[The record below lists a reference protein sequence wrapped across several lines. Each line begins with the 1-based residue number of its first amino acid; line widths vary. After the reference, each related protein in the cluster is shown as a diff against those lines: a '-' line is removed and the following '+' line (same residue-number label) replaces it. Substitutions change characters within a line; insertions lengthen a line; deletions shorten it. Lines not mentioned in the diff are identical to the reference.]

1 MRRALWLL
9 FLCAITVG
17 VAWFLMRLG
26 GTVQVRVGDA
36 EIYVDLPILLLIL
49 AVLFV
54 VLHGLLTGWRAL
66 RRWPARMRARREA
79 RNREK
84 GEAALTRALVA
95 LAAGT
100 ADTARLEVRRARTL
114 LGDKPQVLLL
124 SAEAERL
131 SGSEEGAAEAF
142 RTLADRDDARFLGLR
157 GLLRQAIQRQDWP
170 AAQQLAREAEAAQP
184 GAAWVREERA
194 ALALRTQDWRE
205 ALALAA
211 PKAPRAQLAL
221 AAARK
226 ETDPAQA
233 ADLERQAFQADPAF
247 APAAVAYARRLE
259 AAGTQR
265 KARQVL
271 EQAWAAAPHPDIAE
285 VYLTHEADPLERVK
299 LAETLVHPNRNHP
312 ESRLL
317 LARTALAAS
326 LTGRTRQELEA
337 LVQEGTADARTYL
350 ALVEL
355 EQVEHGESA
364 VARAAEARWLR
375 AATAAPS
382 EPRWRC
388 GHCGKLHPRWV
399 PVCDGCGTAGEVS
412 WQPGPAQILPQA

>member
-1 MRRALWLL
+1 MARALWLL
-9 FLCAITVG
+9 FLCVVTVG
-17 VAWFLMRLG
+17 VAWVLMRMG
-26 GTVQVRVGDA
+26 GTVQVRVNDA
-36 EIYVDLPILLLIL
+36 EIYVDLPILLLALGI
-49 AVLFV
+49 LFV

-66 RRWPARMRARREA
+66 RRLPARMRAKREA

-100 ADTARLEVRRARTL
+100 ADTARLEVRRARQL

-131 SGSEEGAAEAF
+131 NGSEEGAAEAF
-142 RTLADRDDARFLGLR
+142 RTLAAREDARFLGLR

-211 PKAPRAQLAL
+211 PKAPKAQLAL
-221 AAARK
+221 AASRQ
-226 ETDPAQA
+226 ESDIAQA
-233 ADLERQAFQADPAF
+233 AELERQAFEADHGF
-247 APAAVAYARRLE
+247 APAAVAYARRL
-259 AAGTQR
+259 ASAGSHR
-265 KARQVL
+265 KARGVL
-271 EQAWAAAPHPDIAE
+271 EQGWAAAPHPDIAE
-285 VYLTHEADPLERVK
+285 AYLADEADPLERVK
-299 LAETLVHPNRNHP
+299 MAETLVQANRNHP

-326 LTGRTRQELEA
+326 LTGRARQELEA
-337 LVQEGTADARTYL
+337 LVQDGTADARAYL

-388 GHCGKLHPRWV
+388 GHCGKLHAQWV

-412 WQPGPAQILPQA
+412 WQPGPAQMVQKI

>member
-9 FLCAITVG
+9 LLCLVTVG
-17 VAWFLMRLG
+17 VAWFLMRMG
-26 GTVQVRVGDA
+26 GTVEVRVGDTF
-36 EIYVDLPILLLIL
+36 IGVNLPVVLLIL
-49 AVLFV
+49 AVLFL
-54 VLHGLLTGWRAL
+54 VLHGLLSGWRAL
-66 RRWPARMRARREA
+66 RRLPARMRAKREA
-79 RNREK
+79 RDREK

-100 ADTARLEVRRARTL
+100 ADTARLEVRRARQL

-131 SGSEEGAAEAF
+131 NGSEEGATEAF
-142 RTLADRDDARFLGLR
+142 QALAAREDARFLGLR

-184 GAAWVREERA
+184 GAAWLREERA
-194 ALALRTQDWRE
+194 ALALRTRDWRE

-211 PKAPRAQLAL
+211 PKAPKAQLAM
-221 AAARK
+221 AAARQ
-226 ETDPAQA
+226 EQDPAQA
-233 ADLERQAFQADPAF
+233 AELERQAFQADPGF
-247 APAAVAYARRLE
+247 APAAVAYAARLE
-259 AAGTQR
+259 AAGSHR
-265 KARQVL
+265 KARGVL
-271 EQAWAAAPHPDIAE
+271 EQAWAAMPHPDIAAA
-285 VYLTHEADPLERVK
+285 YLDRESDPLERVK
-299 LAETLVHPNRNHP
+299 LAEALVHANRNHP

-326 LTGRTRQELEA
+326 LTGRARQELEA
-337 LVQEGTADARTYL
+337 LVQEGTADTRAYL

-388 GHCGKLHPRWV
+388 GHCGKLHAQWV
-399 PVCDGCGTAGEVS
+399 PVCDACGTAGEVA
-412 WQPGPAQILPQA
+412 WQPGPAQILPRA